1 MACQWPRARAA
12 IIGPFTATSEGYRY
26 AQIVMDTFSK
36 YAIFI
41 PMRRQDETTTA
52 DALFYEVFMTRGPGF
67 PSDILSD
74 KGSNYMSAVVTRLC
88 TLMEIHKVNTSP
100 YNPQSNGKN
109 ENSHRFLLS
118 CSVRCDKQTT
128 LGVGFVG

>member
-1 MACQWPRARAA
+1 
-12 IIGPFTATSEGYRY
+12 
-26 AQIVMDTFSK
+26 MDTFSK

-52 DALFYEVFMTRGPGF
+52 DALFYEVFMTRGGF

-109 ENSHRFLLS
+109 ENSHKFMLKIIRIICEKDPTAWVEGGKMAAFTYTPIPQL
-118 CSVRCDKQTT
+118 R
-128 LGVGFVG
+128 